1 MADFIFSLN
10 ATLPIFLI
18 MVLGWF
24 LMRIGLFTKEFNRVA
39 DKYVFKVALPV
50 LLFKDI
56 ATADIRSDFN
66 LTFVLF
72 CMITTTIMF
81 LAIWGLSYVFIKDK
95 TQVGAFA
102 QASARGSA
110 AVLGIAFINNIY
122 GNSGMAPLMIVSAVP
137 LYNILSVII
146 LTFSADMG
154 KDAKKDKLPDD
165 LSDKI
170 HKRNVGEIKSGI
182 SKSAGDIETNSTDTQ
197 KEVRN
202 SKGSN
207 IKKACINVVKNPIII
222 GIFLGLPFSIFGI
235 SIPAIPLKAVTSI
248 AQTATP
254 IALLVVGAGFE
265 GAKAIK
271 KIKLTSI
278 ATFIK
283 LVLLPLIFFPF
294 AIAFGFRGSELV
306 AILIML
312 GSPTTVTCYIMAKNM
327 GNDEVLSSS
336 IVVMAT
342 LLSSVTLTGWIFVL
356 KVMGLI

>member
-1 MADFIFSLN
+1 MRIRIIMADFIFSLN

-24 LMRIGLFTKEFNRVA
+24 LMRIGLFTKEFNKVA

-81 LAIWGLSYVFIKDK
+81 LAIWGLSYIFIKDK
-95 TQVGAFA
+95 TQVGAFS

-154 KDAKKDKLPDD
+154 KEAQKNKLTD
-165 LSDKI
+165 
-170 HKRNVGEIKSGI
+170 NVS
-182 SKSAGDIETNSTDTQ
+182 
-197 KEVRN
+197 N

-235 SIPAIPLKAVTSI
+235 SIPVIPLKAVTSI

-271 KIKLTSI
+271 KIKLTAV

-294 AIAFGFRGSELV
+294 AITFGFRGSELV

>member
-1 MADFIFSLN
+1 M
-10 ATLPIFLI
+10 
-18 MVLGWF
+18 G
-24 LMRIGLFTKEFNRVA
+24 KEGEKNKP
-39 DKYVFKVALPV
+39 D
-50 LLFKDI
+50 D
-56 ATADIRSDFN
+56 
-66 LTFVLF
+66 
-72 CMITTTIMF
+72 
-81 LAIWGLSYVFIKDK
+81 
-95 TQVGAFA
+95 
-102 QASARGSA
+102 
-110 AVLGIAFINNIY
+110 NISNQIY
-122 GNSGMAPLMIVSAVP
+122 KKSAVE
-137 LYNILSVII
+137 
-146 LTFSADMG
+146 
-154 KDAKKDKLPDD
+154 K
-165 LSDKI
+165 
-170 HKRNVGEIKSGI
+170 KSGI
-182 SKSAGDIETNSTDTQ
+182 SGNYRGIKADSVGVI

-265 GAKAIK
+265 GAKAVK
-271 KIKLTSI
+271 RIKLTSI

-283 LVLLPLIFFPF
+283 LVLLPLVFFPF

-306 AILIML
+306 AILVML

-342 LLSSVTLTGWIFVL
+342 LMSSVTLTGWIFVL

>member
-24 LMRIGLFTKEFNRVA
+24 LMRIGLFTKEFNKVA
-39 DKYVFKVALPV
+39 DKYVFKVALPM

-81 LAIWGLSYVFIKDK
+81 LAIWGLSYIFIKDK

-154 KDAKKDKLPDD
+154 KEAQKNKLTD
-165 LSDKI
+165 
-170 HKRNVGEIKSGI
+170 NVS
-182 SKSAGDIETNSTDTQ
+182 
-197 KEVRN
+197 N

-235 SIPAIPLKAVTSI
+235 SIPVIPLKAVTSI

-271 KIKLTSI
+271 KIKLTAV

-294 AIAFGFRGSELV
+294 AITFGFRGSELV

>member
-24 LMRIGLFTKEFNRVA
+24 LMRIGLFTKEFNKVA

-81 LAIWGLSYVFIKDK
+81 LAIWGLSYIFIKDR

-154 KDAKKDKLPDD
+154 KEAQKNKLTD
-165 LSDKI
+165 
-170 HKRNVGEIKSGI
+170 NVS
-182 SKSAGDIETNSTDTQ
+182 
-197 KEVRN
+197 N

-235 SIPAIPLKAVTSI
+235 SIPPIPLKAVTSI

-271 KIKLTSI
+271 KIKLTAV

-312 GSPTTVTCYIMAKNM
+312 GSPTTVTCYIMARNM
-327 GNDEVLSSS
+327 ENDEVLSSS

>member
-24 LMRIGLFTKEFNRVA
+24 LMRIGLFNKEFNKVA

-81 LAIWGLSYVFIKDK
+81 LAIWGLSYIFIKDK

-154 KDAKKDKLPDD
+154 KGVNK
-165 LSDKI
+165 
-170 HKRNVGEIKSGI
+170 GE
-182 SKSAGDIETNSTDTQ
+182 
-197 KEVRN
+197 
-202 SKGSN
+202 N
-207 IKKACINVVKNPIII
+207 IKKACLNVIKNPIII

-235 SIPAIPLKAVTSI
+235 SIPQIPLKAVTSI

-271 KIKLTSI
+271 KIKLTAI

-356 KVMGLI
+356 KVLGLI